1 MRWRGPTGRVHLRLQ
16 GRGRGSRLLPLR
28 LSKRGDLPRV
38 HDRRGLLPEDGRE
51 RGEHE
56 GDRVHAEARY
66 QDRGT
71 GDLLWLHAAVPLEPG
86 SRAQLG
92 TAPYRAGASSSIRER
107 KTRLDGTVAEFAC
120 TLLALEPGRRAV
132 LRYVIAREATTG

>member
-1 MRWRGPTGRVHLRLQ
+1 MRWRGPTSRVHLRLQ
-16 GRGRGSRLLPLR
+16 GRDRGSRLLPLR

-71 GDLLWLHAAVPLEPG
+71 GDLLWLHADVPLEPG
-86 SRAQLG
+86 SRAELG
-92 TAPYRAGASSSIRER
+92 AGPYRPGACSAIRGR
-107 KTRLDGTVAEFAC
+107 KTRLAGAVAEVAWPR
-120 TLLALEPGRRAV
+120 LAAQPWPGA
-132 LRYVIAREATTG
+132 G